1 LTLAGHVTNNDTDE
15 PAATR
20 LNLGSRQNN
29 WRWNIMVITGSILLI
44 FVLGLSL
51 QAFFNGLFRKVIR
64 LSSHGSLISHHTNS
78 FKDDAIDGD
87 VHSISDFDQITDLD
101 KVSVERLLF

>member
-1 LTLAGHVTNNDTDE
+1 V
-15 PAATR
+15 
-20 LNLGSRQNN
+20 
-29 WRWNIMVITGSILLI
+29 VFTGSISLL
-44 FVLGLSL
+44 FVLDLSL

-101 KVSVERLLF
+101 KVSMERLLF